1 MFVNGRCI
9 RDICPEQLRSLCVP
23 NDCLPWRAC
32 AATTLW
38 SAPSQAVSFTQVLAL
53 GHWKRPSWLA
63 MHAFTLLCRSRP
75 HPLRSVRMNV
85 HLQAKV
91 CASTA
96 ASPVFLLTFGLLEAL
111 HSSDFFDREIEQSRL
126 LHHLKNT
133 PTKVLVIVGP
143 RSSGKSRLLDE
154 VLLNKHQGLVT
165 FLNGR
170 AQKLTDAGI
179 MTSALREQAQEQLPV
194 VRQRLEEF
202 KDLVGKAAS
211 VAAVGADLI
220 NRFTPGLNVKSLAAM
235 IESAEKQFKQ
245 SDPRSL
251 NDLIKTYDSLL
262 SLSSK
267 ITPQNVPLPVIC
279 IDEANVLMEWYKGG
293 AAMENDLD
301 ALLRFFLKVIV
312 PLVVALLLSVSTNG
326 CV

>member
-1 MFVNGRCI
+1 
-9 RDICPEQLRSLCVP
+9 
-23 NDCLPWRAC
+23 
-32 AATTLW
+32 
-38 SAPSQAVSFTQVLAL
+38 
-53 GHWKRPSWLA
+53 
-63 MHAFTLLCRSRP
+63 MH
-75 HPLRSVRMNV
+75 M
-85 HLQAKV
+85 QAKV
-91 CASTA
+91 CASTT
-96 ASPVFLLTFGLLEAL
+96 ASLVFLLTSGLLQAL
-111 HSSDFFDREIEQSRL
+111 PSSDFFDREIEQSRL
-126 LHHLKNT
+126 LHYLKNT

-154 VLLNKHQGLVT
+154 VLLSKHHGLVT

-194 VRQRLEEF
+194 VRQKLEEF
-202 KDLVGKAAS
+202 KALVGRAAS

-220 NRFTPGLNVKSLAAM
+220 NRFTPGVDVKSLAAM
-235 IESAEKQFKQ
+235 IESAEKQFKK
-245 SDPRSL
+245 SDPHSL

-262 SLSSK
+262 SLTSK

-301 ALLRFFLKVIV
+301 ALLRFFVKVRA
-312 PLVVALLLSVSTNG
+312 PLVVALLVSVSTNG
-326 CV
+326 ASDACLLCR